1 MNEPGYMQ
9 NSLKDKD
16 KTNHCLSTVCIDTKE
31 FILNGFFHL
40 CGGVGTKEA
49 QSWLLGVFKILSF

>member
-40 CGGVGTKEA
+40 CGGEGSKEA
-49 QSWLLGVFKILSF
+49 QSWLLGI